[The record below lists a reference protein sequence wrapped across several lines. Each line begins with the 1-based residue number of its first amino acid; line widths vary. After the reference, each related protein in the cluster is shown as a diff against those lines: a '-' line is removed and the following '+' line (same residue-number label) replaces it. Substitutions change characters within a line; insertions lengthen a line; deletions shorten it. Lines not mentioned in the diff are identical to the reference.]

1 MKKVKHTIKISYDA
15 EADVLALEQAG
26 AAKIDYAQELGTMV
40 VHFTKSG
47 APVLVEILEA
57 AKTFG
62 KGTKPLQKF
71 AEAAFA

>member
-1 MKKVKHTIKISYDA
+1 MKKYRNKIKVSYDA
-15 EADVLALEQAG
+15 DADVLALEQAG
-26 AAKIDYAQELGTMV
+26 AAKIDHAQELGTMV

-62 KGTKPLQKF
+62 KGTKPLRKF